1 MILQIL
7 HQAFAHRFFRI
18 GQHIEQC
25 LKRWTKPT
33 YAHLLQGTVLDLTQ
47 SKSELILENTF
58 LRQQLIVLRRQTKR
72 PVLTDRDRGLL
83 VLLASRLR
91 TWHEALLIVKPDTLL
106 RWHRQGF
113 RWFWRQKSR
122 TTARSP
128 RVSHEVIA
136 LIHTL
141 ARDNRLW
148 GTKRIQDELRK
159 LGYLLSKRTVAKYAR
174 QVRRPQPPRHSG
186 QTWATFLANHAHEI
200 WACDFLQTYDLWF
213 RSMFIFFIIE
223 LSSRR
228 VVHVAVTR
236 SPSDTWVAQQ
246 LREATPFDTHPRFLI
261 RDNDSKYGA
270 EFARAASGIEVL
282 RTPIRAPK
290 ANAVC
295 ERFLGSVRRE
305 CLDHIFILNE
315 RQLHRKLKEYVTY
328 FNTARPHQ
336 GIGHRVP
343 LPPVAL
349 DSPQSN
355 GDNITAF
362 PVLGGLHH
370 DYRRSA

>member
-1 MILQIL
+1 MASPRL
-7 HQAFAHRFFRI
+7 
-18 GQHIEQC
+18 
-25 LKRWTKPT
+25 
-33 YAHLLQGTVLDLTQ
+33 
-47 SKSELILENTF
+47 S
-58 LRQQLIVLRRQTKR
+58 
-72 PVLTDRDRGLL
+72 L
-83 VLLASRLR
+83 VLAS
-91 TWHEALLIVKPDTLL
+91 EIEND
-106 RWHRQGF
+106 
-113 RWFWRQKSR
+113 
-122 TTARSP
+122 SP
-128 RVSHEVIA
+128 ITPCSPEVIA

-148 GTKRIQDELRK
+148 GSKRIQDELRK
-159 LGYLLSKRTVAKYAR
+159 LGYRLSKRTVAKYAR
-174 QVRRPQPPRHSG
+174 QVRRSQPPRQSG

-213 RSMFIFFIIE
+213 RSMFVFFIIE

-228 VVHVAVTR
+228 VVHFAVTR
-236 SPSDTWVAQQ
+236 SPSDAWVAQQ

-270 EFARAASGIEVL
+270 EFARAARGIEVL

-343 LPPVAL
+343 FPLTAL

-355 GDNITAF
+355 GGKITAF